1 MTRLESDSAGSKVLD
16 RFLLRSTR
24 ETQQASFI
32 NVPQEENY
40 AQQRVRANNVVSS
53 TIQKRVTTQQA
64 TSIVVPQQDI
74 HASESELAER
84 PHFAAVP
91 RELCNLDEG
100 VLAALSEDIRQEVLQ
115 TYQSSSRLQAQRD
128 DTVTNNKSTVTE
140 QVLECYHN
148 LVS

>member
-1 MTRLESDSAGSKVLD
+1 MTRLESDSGGSKVLD

-40 AQQRVRANNVVSS
+40 AQQSVRANNEVSS
-53 TIQKRVTTQQA
+53 AIQKRVTTQQEM
-64 TSIVVPQQDI
+64 
-74 HASESELAER
+74 HASESELAAR

-91 RELCNLDEG
+91 RELCKLDEG
-100 VLAALSEDIRQEVLQ
+100 VLAALPEDIRQEVLQ
-115 TYQSSSRLQAQRD
+115 TYLSSSRLQAQRD

-148 LVS
+148 LFS